1 MQNLKLSNIKPI
13 ITKEKTLQTLKT
25 INTLSFEDS
34 DNINTIN
41 TISSKKGKKNNFR
54 DKNFCSSKSIRRI
67 KVQEV
72 IKKNRLNSSL
82 KLHYKK
88 KLKKPFSDSPKKKS
102 LNKSISEIKPFYPK
116 KVSGININ
124 FLKKQIK
131 CEKLKNEIIL
141 NHQLKFYSP
150 KNYFEPFNEVPKHNF
165 LRKNIKSRNIFNP
178 SFPYDKNEIYNKENP
193 IKFGFR
199 TEYKKEEKKK
209 EKKIKSNNFRKI
221 IKKMNK
227 LNLDIYKTNE
237 ELIKEISKTNKR
249 SLSDNLKKK
258 KNKIEKFKLNNSYH
272 KIYKS
277 YEINI
282 DKLLDKN
289 AEKVKIKLEPKIH
302 KYLTFAVNQVKYEQK
317 FKTYDKD
324 ENSEFS
330 MKNKLIKFEKDF
342 KVVSF
347 ENMNWKRKLK
357 LKDFHEKTKENEV
370 QKMKNYV
377 NDLTQQWNNDDFL
390 KYEILR
396 SNIIKNFQPLIPTPI
411 TKVKVKKLCEVIKN
425 N

>member
-1 MQNLKLSNIKPI
+1 
-13 ITKEKTLQTLKT
+13 
-25 INTLSFEDS
+25 
-34 DNINTIN
+34 
-41 TISSKKGKKNNFR
+41 
-54 DKNFCSSKSIRRI
+54 
-67 KVQEV
+67 
-72 IKKNRLNSSL
+72 
-82 KLHYKK
+82 
-88 KLKKPFSDSPKKKS
+88 
-102 LNKSISEIKPFYPK
+102 
-116 KVSGININ
+116 
-124 FLKKQIK
+124 
-131 CEKLKNEIIL
+131 
-141 NHQLKFYSP
+141 
-150 KNYFEPFNEVPKHNF
+150 
-165 LRKNIKSRNIFNP
+165 
-178 SFPYDKNEIYNKENP
+178 
-193 IKFGFR
+193 
-199 TEYKKEEKKK
+199 
-209 EKKIKSNNFRKI
+209 
-221 IKKMNK
+221 MNK

-272 KIYKS
+272 KTYKS

-302 KYLTFAVNQVKYEQK
+302 KYLNFAVNQVKYEQK

-342 KVVSF
+342 KLVSF